1 MFQLPYTP
9 SRLMRRTFFALLVT
23 MVSAIAGDDDK
34 ATETA
39 ARLMPQQEKDGF
51 EFRAQAWINDLEP
64 KMGRAVRM
72 QLFKG
77 NEYAFCIA
85 VPQDSGVHVT
95 AAVLD
100 FDGKPSGEILPVE
113 AGWGVVLFYKPKKT
127 GMYVVTIRQTDA
139 GKSKTV
145 PCAMITGWK

>member
-1 MFQLPYTP
+1 MSTFLHTP
-9 SRLMRRTFFALLVT
+9 SRLIRRTFFVLMMT
-23 MVSAIAGDDDK
+23 MASAVAGDDDK

-39 ARLMPQQEKDGF
+39 ARLMPQQEKDGY
-51 EFRAQAWINDLEP
+51 EFRAQAWVNDLEP
-64 KMGRAVRM
+64 KLGRAVRL

-100 FDGKPSGEILPVE
+100 FDGRPSGEILPVQ

>member
-1 MFQLPYTP
+1 MSTFLHTP
-9 SRLMRRTFFALLVT
+9 SRLIRRTFFVLMMT
-23 MVSAIAGDDDK
+23 MASAVAGDDDK

-39 ARLMPQQEKDGF
+39 ARLMPQQEKEGY
-51 EFRAQAWINDLEP
+51 EFRAQAWVNDLEP
-64 KMGRAVRM
+64 KLGRAVRL

-100 FDGKPSGEILPVE
+100 FDGNLYDTHVRVRFVGRVRGEAKFESIEALIEQIALDCDHARSIL
-113 AGWGVVLFYKPKKT
+113 A
-127 GMYVVTIRQTDA
+127 A
-139 GKSKTV
+139 
-145 PCAMITGWK
+145 A

>member
-1 MFQLPYTP
+1 MSTFLHTP
-9 SRLMRRTFFALLVT
+9 SRLIRRTFFVLMMT
-23 MVSAIAGDDDK
+23 MASAVAGDDDK

-39 ARLMPQQEKDGF
+39 ARLMPQQEKEGY
-51 EFRAQAWINDLEP
+51 EFRAQAWVNDLEP
-64 KMGRAVRM
+64 KLGRAVRL

-100 FDGKPSGEILPVE
+100 FDGRPSGEILPVQ

>member
-1 MFQLPYTP
+1 MSHFPYT
-9 SRLMRRTFFALLVT
+9 SCRLVLCTFFALLVT
-23 MVSAIAGDDDK
+23 MVSAVAGDDEK

-100 FDGKPSGEILPVE
+100 FDGKPSGEILPVQ

>member
-1 MFQLPYTP
+1 MSTFLHTP
-9 SRLMRRTFFALLVT
+9 SRLIRRTFFVLMMT
-23 MVSAIAGDDDK
+23 MASAVAGDDDK

-39 ARLMPQQEKDGF
+39 ARLMPQQEKEGY
-51 EFRAQAWINDLEP
+51 EFRAQAWLNDLEP
-64 KMGRAVRM
+64 KLGRAVRL

-100 FDGKPSGEILPVE
+100 FDGRPSGEILPVQ

>member
-1 MFQLPYTP
+1 MHPLPYTP
-9 SRLMRRTFFALLVT
+9 SRLMRRTFFALLMT
-23 MVSAIAGDDDK
+23 MVSAIAGDDEK

-85 VPQDSGVHVT
+85 VPHDSGVHVT

-100 FDGKPSGEILPVE
+100 FDGKPSGEILPVQ

-127 GMYVVTIRQTDA
+127 GTYVVTIRQTDA
-139 GKSKTV
+139 GKSKIV